1 MRTNLLYISPDFN
14 YACGVSKHVYINL
27 KNLSK
32 HSSYK
37 LFFITNKGDSLDRLE
52 NIPELNYSIFK
63 FEKDHINILR
73 IIVDVFKLYVFCKK
87 NKIKIIHTHHRYPEL
102 LAVIVSKL
110 TKIKTVTTV
119 HSFVKGMKSIS
130 FRSNKIISVSKSVEE
145 HLFLNYPHTKCRCT
159 TIYNCV
165 DESLFK
171 LNQINISEFK
181 KSFGYSESDKILFF
195 AGRISII
202 KGIDILIEAFKRL
215 PYKLDAKLLIIGSV
229 TDTQVKVFLDKN
241 DDKIKILAPQKDITS
256 YYQLADLVI
265 LPSREDPFP
274 YVMIETGAMK
284 KTLIGSKTGG
294 ISEFIEDGVNG
305 VLVEAGNCNE
315 LAEQINFIL
324 DNPGRSK
331 ELAAALNQKVKEKCN
346 CEKYFES
353 LILIYN
359 QMLE

>member
-52 NIPELNYSIFK
+52 NIPELNNSIFK
-63 FEKDHINILR
+63 FETDHNNILR

-87 NKIKIIHTHHRYPEL
+87 NKIKIIHTHHRYPEF

-110 TKIKTVTTV
+110 TKIKTITTV

-130 FRSNKIISVSKSVEE
+130 FRSNKIVSVSKSVEE
-145 HLFLNYPHTKCRCT
+145 HLFLNYPHTKGRCT

-181 KSFGYSESDKILFF
+181 KSFGYSESDKILLF

-202 KGIDILIEAFKRL
+202 KGTDILIEAFKRL
-215 PYKLDAKLLIIGSV
+215 PYKLDAKLLIIGSI
-229 TDTQVKVFLDKN
+229 TDTQVKVFFDKY
-241 DDKIKILAPQKDITS
+241 DDKIKMLAPQKDMVPF
-256 YYQLADLVI
+256 YQIADLVI
-265 LPSREDPFP
+265 LPSIEDSFP
-274 YVMIETGAMK
+274 YLMIEAGAMK

-294 ISEFIEDGVNG
+294 IEEFIEDGVNG
-305 VLVEAGNCNE
+305 ILVETGNCNQ
-315 LAEQINFIL
+315 LADKINFIL
-324 DNPGRSK
+324 DNPGKSQ
-331 ELAAALNQKVKEKCN
+331 ELAVALNQKVKEKCHS
-346 CEKYFES
+346 EKYFES
-353 LILIYN
+353 LNLIYN